1 MTNTVTILAQKQ
13 NHLHSHRLYMESIT
27 INREDEQFIWVLKA
41 DLACIV
47 YYQSRADMAAEVDN
61 LRVISKEALG
71 NSWGILSAI
80 LGHKYH
86 QHHPER
92 NLQLKTEFDH
102 VCVFPYMYVPLMFDL
117 GLVSK

>member
-1 MTNTVTILAQKQ
+1 MTDAVTILAQQ
-13 NHLHSHRLYMESIT
+13 RNRLHSHRLYMEPIT
-27 INREDEQFIWVLKA
+27 INREDELFIWVLKG

-47 YYQSRADMAAEVDN
+47 YYQSQADTAAEADD

-86 QHHPER
+86 QNRPEK
-92 NLQLKTEFDH
+92 NLQPKTESDH
-102 VCVFPYMYVPLMFDL
+102 VCLSVCIYAIDV
-117 GLVSK
+117 

>member
-1 MTNTVTILAQKQ
+1 MTNTVTILAQKR

-27 INREDEQFIWVLKA
+27 INHEDEQFIWVLKA
-41 DLACIV
+41 DLACIM
-47 YYQSRADMAAEVDN
+47 YYQSRADMAAEADD

-86 QHHPER
+86 QNHPER
-92 NLQLKTEFDH
+92 NLQPKTEFDH
-102 VCVFPYMYVPLMFDL
+102 VYVPLMFDL